1 MRNKE
6 KCGSSCGR
14 KRKGGQD
21 IKCVFSV
28 DNAFI
33 VRTWDQNME
42 KLTRRPAQTVIGEKL
57 SNALPMLY
65 EKVALVF
72 IDGKNNQ
79 LKNFHNLCLFGSDF
93 TADIRLMPKKDK
105 NINYENF

>member
-57 SNALPMLY
+57 SNTLPMLY
-65 EKVALVF
+65 
-72 IDGKNNQ
+72 
-79 LKNFHNLCLFGSDF
+79 
-93 TADIRLMPKKDK
+93 
-105 NINYENF
+105 